1 MHKSAQI
8 KGHVLSGS
16 FASSTVTK
24 INIATPS
31 YGSSFSGAYVRS
43 LYSLL
48 NTGPLNRVSYSFS
61 DIDYADIVTARNYL
75 ISNFYF
81 NKKDCSHILFID
93 DDMGFESALIYEM
106 LSLRKDYVGVIAP
119 RRHVDLKKLHSLSG
133 ESFKKALALSSGFV
147 GNPGVI
153 NPNDQFVE
161 VSSCGGGILL
171 LSRQC
176 ITTMIKCCPEIVDNK
191 RFKKMKFGEKFN
203 QFITPFNK
211 IELED
216 REMSEDISFAYRWT
230 NFCQGKIFASIAR
243 NIQHCGDI
251 VIESKYSDLS

>member
-1 MHKSAQI
+1 MNIPQQI
-8 KGHVLSGS
+8 KGQVVSGS
-16 FASSTVTK
+16 LSIPSIKK

-31 YGSSFSGAYVRS
+31 YGSSYSGAYVRS

-48 NTGPLNRVSYSFS
+48 STGPLNRVAYSFS
-61 DIDYADIVTARNYL
+61 DVDYADIVTARNYL

-81 NKKDCSHILFID
+81 NKIDCSHILFID

-106 LSLRKDYVGVIAP
+106 LNLRKDYVGVIAP
-119 RRHVDLKKLHSLSG
+119 KRHIDLKKLHALSK
-133 ESFKKALALSSGFV
+133 ESFTKALAMSSGFV
-147 GNPGVI
+147 GNPGAL
-153 NPNDQFVE
+153 NAHDKFVE
-161 VSSCGGGILL
+161 VGSCGAGILL
-171 LSRQC
+171 LSRDC
-176 ITTMIKCCPEIVDNK
+176 ISTMIKSCPEIVDQK
-191 RFKKMKFGEKFN
+191 RYKKMQFADKFS

-230 NFCQGKIFASIAR
+230 NNCGGKIYASVAR

-251 VIESKYSDLS
+251 IVDTKYSDLS